1 MIVLISVYGVI
12 AFIVFTLFMFPA
24 FQDWRDYSTK
34 DICNHALFSVCAG
47 LLWPII
53 AVLLIALM
61 SCGMYYS
68 RKDGKDTSNDEE
80 D

>member
-1 MIVLISVYGVI
+1 MIVFINVYGII
-12 AFIVFTLFMFPA
+12 AFIVFTLFMFPVL
-24 FQDWRDYSTK
+24 QDWSDYSVK
-34 DICNHALFSVCAG
+34 DVCNCTLFSIYAG

-53 AVLLIALM
+53 AVLLIVLM

>member
-12 AFIVFTLFMFPA
+12 AFIVLTFFMFPV
-24 FQDWRDYSTK
+24 FQDWSDYSAK
-34 DICNHALFSVCAG
+34 EVRNCALFSVFAG

-53 AVLLIALM
+53 AALLIALIC
-61 SCGMYYS
+61 CGAYYS
-68 RKDGKDTSNDEE
+68 WKDSKDPSDDDE

>member
-1 MIVLISVYGVI
+1 MVVFISVYSVI
-12 AFIVFTLFMFPA
+12 AFIVFTLFMFPV
-24 FQDWRDYSTK
+24 FQDWSDYSAK
-34 DICNHALFSVCAG
+34 NAYNCALFSVCAG

-61 SCGMYYS
+61 SCDIYYS
-68 RKDGKDTSNDEE
+68 RKDSKDTSDDEE

>member
-1 MIVLISVYGVI
+1 MIVFISVYSVI
-12 AFIVFTLFMFPA
+12 AFIVFTLFMFPV
-24 FQDWRDYSTK
+24 FQDWSDYSIK
-34 DICNHALFSVCAG
+34 DVRNCALFSIFTG

-61 SCGMYYS
+61 SCDIYYS
-68 RKDGKDTSNDEE
+68 RKDGKDTSDDEE